1 MQERFIDWGWSLVL
15 LALGSVG
22 ALLSRWISMLH
33 KHEKQLVILQSEM
46 TTRTAANTDMVRS
59 LTEMNTRLDY
69 HRKESSERMEALR
82 RELREDFKTLI
93 EFAREQHA
101 RHE

>member
-1 MQERFIDWGWSLVL
+1 
-15 LALGSVG
+15 
-22 ALLSRWISMLH
+22 MLH